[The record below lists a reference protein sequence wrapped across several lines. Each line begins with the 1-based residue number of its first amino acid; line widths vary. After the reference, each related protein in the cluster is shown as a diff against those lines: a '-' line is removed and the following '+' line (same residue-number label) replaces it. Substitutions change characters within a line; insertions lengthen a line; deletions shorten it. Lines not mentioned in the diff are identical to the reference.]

1 MHTYLYVQTPTSS
14 TEKAEFA
21 KRMQM
26 TFCWLPLKT
35 LPLLPLLEEH
45 GFVGTQ
51 NLFCKD
57 KEHLSRFSHS
67 CGFEK
72 QTVFR
77 YILIY
82 ILLCWRWLQKQN
94 AKPIK
99 LPP

>member
-45 GFVGTQ
+45 SFVGTQ
-51 NLFCKD
+51 NLFM
-57 KEHLSRFSHS
+57 EQGQRASQQIFS
-67 CGFEK
+67 
-72 QTVFR
+72 
-77 YILIY
+77 
-82 ILLCWRWLQKQN
+82 LLWV
-94 AKPIK
+94 
-99 LPP
+99 